1 MTDEVTMGVLV
12 SKFEENSVR
21 SELGYTFKEWRDL
34 THEERANEIAVKR
47 IDQKVEYVKYL
58 KSIGKI

>member
-21 SELGYTFKEWRDL
+21 AGLGYTFTDWRNL
-34 THEERANEIAVKR
+34 TPEERASEIAIKR

-58 KSIGKI
+58 KSIGKL

>member
-1 MTDEVTMGVLV
+1 MGVLV

-21 SELGYTFKEWRDL
+21 QGLGYNINEWNDL
-34 THEERANEIAVKR
+34 TPEERANEIALKR
-47 IDQKVEYVKYL
+47 ITQKMEYVKYL